1 MSKVSFI
8 KKKNIF
14 TIITVRTNSK
24 RLPKKCLK
32 LINKKKVIE
41 IIIKRAKKIGF
52 PIILATTKNKSDK
65 ILCDLAKKNKVAY
78 FRGSKQNVLKR
89 WNDCILNFNIS
100 IAIIVDADDLLFD
113 FSAYKKAA
121 NIIVKRKY
129 DYIKA
134 NKNSITGLFTY
145 IFKSEILK
153 KIYNK
158 YRNKNIETPG
168 PFLSKNLKFHS
179 LNLKKGKK
187 IRFTL
192 DYPEDLVFFRKI
204 YSKFPFTVE
213 TTKVINYLKRF
224 KNISKINYFR
234 QNDYLTN
241 QKKNYERL

>member
-1 MSKVSFI
+1 MAKISFI

-14 TIITVRTNSK
+14 TIITVRTDSK

-52 PIILATTKNKSDK
+52 PIILATTKNKSDN
-65 ILCDLAKKNKVAY
+65 ILCNLAKKNRIAY
-78 FRGSKQNVLKR
+78 FRGSKKNVLKR
-89 WNDCILNFNIS
+89 WNDCIINFNIS

-113 FSAYKKAA
+113 FTAYKKAT
-121 NIIVKRKY
+121 NIIVKKKY

-145 IFKSEILK
+145 IFKSEVLK

-158 YRNKNIETPG
+158 YKNKNIETPE
-168 PFLSKNLKFHS
+168 PFLSKDLKFRS
-179 LNLKKGKK
+179 LNLKKDKK

-192 DYPEDLVFFRKI
+192 DYPEDLVFFKKYI
-204 YSKFPFTVE
+204 LNFPLQSKQ
-213 TTKVINYLKRF
+213 LR
-224 KNISKINYFR
+224 
-234 QNDYLTN
+234 
-241 QKKNYERL
+241 